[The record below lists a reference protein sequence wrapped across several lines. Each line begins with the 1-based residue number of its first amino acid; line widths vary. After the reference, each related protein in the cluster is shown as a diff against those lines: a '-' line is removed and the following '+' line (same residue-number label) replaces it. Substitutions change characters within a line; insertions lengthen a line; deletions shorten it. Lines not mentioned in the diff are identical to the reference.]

1 MRFCPGAPSVLEST
15 KEVRNPMKPERK
27 ARILVVDD
35 EEGIRKSLK
44 MILEYEGYEY
54 FEAATGEDGLE
65 MLRETV
71 GIDLIL
77 LDIRMPGRSGL
88 EVLAELKSRPFVPEI
103 IMISG
108 QGTIAA
114 AVEATKLGAFDFL
127 EKPLHRER
135 VLISIRNALQKGR
148 LSRECQDL
156 KKRAEKRYEII
167 GHHPLIQA
175 LWKEI
180 LKIAP
185 TNATVL
191 IFGESGTGKELIAR
205 SIHAQSL
212 RARESFV
219 QVNCAAIP
227 EELIESELFGHEKGA
242 FTGATEKKTGKFE
255 QADGGTIFLDEIGDM
270 SLRTQSKVL
279 RVLEEGEVQKV
290 GSSRIAKVDV
300 RVIAATNKDLRKEIQ
315 EGRFR
320 EDLFFRLNVVPLYSP
335 PLRERPDDI
344 PLLIDYFSRTYAEEN
359 NFRPRKFSPEALA
372 AMARYAW
379 KGNVRELRNIV
390 ERLMIMTDRETIG
403 PQDLPEALQEKAE
416 ARLPDAAGV
425 KTLREYRDL
434 AERDFLLAKLE
445 ANNWNISQTARE
457 INTPRSNLYKKLEQY
472 GIKITAGAGETVASP
487 SRRGGEEE
495 SPNSEGQ
502 DGR

>member
-1 MRFCPGAPSVLEST
+1 
-15 KEVRNPMKPERK
+15 MKAAKK

-44 MILEYEGYEY
+44 MILEYEGYEF

-65 MLRETV
+65 MVRETV
-71 GIDLIL
+71 GLDLVL
-77 LDIRMPGRSGL
+77 LDIKMPGKSGL
-88 EVLAELKSRPFVPEI
+88 EVLAEIRKRPFVPEV

-108 QGTIAA
+108 QGTIQT

-135 VLISIRNALQKGR
+135 VLISVRNALRQTD
-148 LSRECQDL
+148 LSREYQDL
-156 KKRAEKRYEII
+156 KRKTEKHYEIV
-167 GHHPLIQA
+167 GNHPLVQS

-191 IFGESGTGKELIAR
+191 VFGESGTGKELVAR
-205 SIHAQSL
+205 SIHAHSL
-212 RARESFV
+212 RARETFV

-227 EELIESELFGHEKGA
+227 EELIESELFGHEKGS

-255 QADGGTIFLDEIGDM
+255 QADGGTLFLDEVGDM

-290 GSSRIAKVDV
+290 GSSRISKVDV
-300 RVIAATNKDLRKEIQ
+300 RVIAATNKDLPAEIR

-320 EDLFFRLNVVPLYSP
+320 EDLYFRLNVVPLHSP
-335 PLRERPDDI
+335 PLRERPEDI
-344 PLLIDYFSRTYAEEN
+344 PLLVDYFTRTFAEEN
-359 NFRPRKFSPEALA
+359 NFRPRKFSPDALEA
-372 AMARYAW
+372 MTRYAW
-379 KGNVRELRNIV
+379 KGNIRELKNVV
-390 ERLMIMTDRETIG
+390 ERLMIMTDRDTIERG
-403 PQDLPEALQEKAE
+403 DLPEPLRGRPGATLPE
-416 ARLPDAAGV
+416 ASGV
-425 KTLREYRDL
+425 KTLREFRDL

-445 ANNWNISQTARE
+445 ANGWNISQTARE
-457 INTPRSNLYKKLEQY
+457 IDTPRSNLYKKLEQY
-472 GIKITAGAGETVASP
+472 GIKVTAGAGETVASP
-487 SRRGGEEE
+487 SREGGEEE
-495 SPNSEGQ
+495 SPDSEGQ